1 MTAAD
6 DGSLVSLGFS
16 IFNVLG
22 TLATILAIFF
32 SKALA
37 VKYGKRNVF
46 IWGLIGTVFFTAV
59 FYVLPATAAPAMF
72 LCEILRQFAY
82 GFTIPLLWAMMAD
95 VADFSEWKTG
105 RRATA
110 IVFSAIV
117 FALKAGLGFGGAIT
131 GYVLT
136 LYGYVPNVAQGPDA
150 LVGIRNAM
158 SVFPAITFAIC
169 AGVLLF
175 YEIDKSTEI
184 TMTDELAARR
194 KQYA

>member
-1 MTAAD
+1 MQ
-6 DGSLVSLGFS
+6 
-16 IFNVLG
+16 
-22 TLATILAIFF
+22 
-32 SKALA
+32 
-37 VKYGKRNVF
+37 YGKRNVF
-46 IWGLIGTVFFTAV
+46 IWGLVGTVLFTAA

-117 FALKAGLGFGGAIT
+117 FALKAGLGLRRGDHGLRAVALRLRAERGA
-131 GYVLT
+131 GRLT
-136 LYGYVPNVAQGPDA
+136 A

-158 SVFPAITFAIC
+158 SIFPAITFADLRGR
-169 AGVLLF
+169 AAVLR
-175 YEIDKSTEI
+175 DRQDDRDHDDRRTGG
-184 TMTDELAARR
+184 AAEAVRVGGTRR
-194 KQYA
+194 ATREASP